1 MKNIIS
7 PFFNKGGKRFK
18 ETACATTVLDIHVSC
33 DGDNKRKHQNK
44 TKKGKKKLSFGHLT
58 LIKISRE
65 DKLRHLKWYVIDNYH
80 KMILINSRSNTNN
93 LIELLFTC

>member
-1 MKNIIS
+1 MLQSKLAPS
-7 PFFNKGGKRFK
+7 SAKEEKRFK
-18 ETACATTVLDIHVSC
+18 ETACATAVLDIHVSC

-65 DKLRHLKWYVIDNYH
+65 DKLRHLKNKNLQEHY
-80 KMILINSRSNTNN
+80 LIYLEKLVCHR
-93 LIELLFTC
+93 